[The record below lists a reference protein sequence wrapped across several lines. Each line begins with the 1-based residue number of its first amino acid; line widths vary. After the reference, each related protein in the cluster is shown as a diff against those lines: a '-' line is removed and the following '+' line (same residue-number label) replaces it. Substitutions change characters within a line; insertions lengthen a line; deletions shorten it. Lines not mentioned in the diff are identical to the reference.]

1 MFQELVSIVGFN
13 YMMILMGFSQNQI
26 ETIGHCTIKE

>member
-13 YMMILMGFSQNQI
+13 YTMILMGFSQGQI
-26 ETIGHCTIKE
+26 KNIGFCTIKE